1 MQQARAQQAR
11 GDFAGL
17 TRTCQRWADED
28 WRNPRAYYCAGLG
41 LQGTGRHKEAIAMF
55 NRAGSLLPNDDP
67 LKIAIGDAVLK
78 SFRAES
84 GG

>member
-1 MQQARAQQAR
+1 
-11 GDFAGL
+11 
-17 TRTCQRWADED
+17 
-28 WRNPRAYYCAGLG
+28 
-41 LQGTGRHKEAIAMF
+41 MF